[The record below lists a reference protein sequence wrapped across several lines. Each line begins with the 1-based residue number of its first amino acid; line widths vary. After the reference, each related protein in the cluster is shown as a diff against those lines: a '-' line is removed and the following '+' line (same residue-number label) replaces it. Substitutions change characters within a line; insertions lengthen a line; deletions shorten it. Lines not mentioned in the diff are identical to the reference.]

1 MEDMLGMGSMGS
13 DQRAPAID
21 AARHPVVNTHIHLPP
36 NFSAFKT
43 AEDAVRAGESEGARA
58 LGASNFLDQR
68 VYERFILAAEA
79 AGIVPVLGIEM
90 ITLDEEL
97 RAAGTR
103 VNDPANPGRM
113 YLCGKGIRQ
122 DPEPGGER
130 ARLSAAVRD
139 ADERRMR
146 ALVDRVAAVLA
157 ARGVP
162 LPLDYD
168 AIAADVATA
177 AGVPS
182 DWVVLQERHLAR
194 AVQQAIWAV
203 APEGGRAAVLAA
215 AYAGQPMAVDDPVAV
230 QGEVRARLMKAGT
243 PGFVPESP
251 VSFADAYRFV
261 LAADGIPCYPVLA
274 DGADPICPWETP
286 PRVLADR
293 LVALGIHAA
302 ELITGRNR
310 TATVDA
316 YVDALRSAGL
326 IVLAGTEHNTAEQ
339 APIDPA
345 CADGEPS
352 AQARETF
359 WEGTCVVVAHQ
370 HRRRLG
376 LPGFVGPDGRPDPA
390 FATADERIRWYA
402 TLGAGLL
409 EPARGAR

>member
-1 MEDMLGMGSMGS
+1 MKRHRHAAGIEA
-13 DQRAPAID
+13 AP
-21 AARHPVVNTHIHLPP
+21 HPVVNTHLHLPP
-36 NFSAFKT
+36 NFSAFST
-43 AEDAVRAGESEGARA
+43 AEDAVLAGEREGARV

-68 VYERFILAAEA
+68 VYGRFILAAQA
-79 AGIVPVLGIEM
+79 AGIVPILGIEM
-90 ITLDEEL
+90 ITLDEGL

-113 YLCGKGIRQ
+113 YLCGKGIRH

-130 ARLSAAVRD
+130 ARLSAAVRN

-157 ARGVP
+157 ERGVP

-168 AIAADVATA
+168 AIAADVAAA
-177 AGVPS
+177 AGVPA
-182 DWVVLQERHLAR
+182 DWVILQERHLAR
-194 AVQQAIWAV
+194 AVQQAIFSV
-203 APEGGRAAVLAA
+203 APAGGRAAVLAA
-215 AYAGQPMAVDDPVAV
+215 AYAGPPTAVDDPVAV
-230 QGEVRARLMKAGT
+230 QGELRARLMKAGT

-286 PRVLADR
+286 PQRLADR

-302 ELITGRNR
+302 ELIPGRNR
-310 TATVDA
+310 TASVDA
-316 YVDALRSAGL
+316 YVDALRAKGL

-339 APIDPA
+339 VPIDPG

-352 AQARETF
+352 AHARATF

-390 FATADERIRWYA
+390 FASADERIGWYA
-402 TLGAGLL
+402 ALGAGLL
-409 EPARGAR
+409 EPVGAGR